1 MQTLRNKADMLACVK
16 IKISIQQYI
25 KELKAK

>member
-1 MQTLRNKADMLACVK
+1 MQTLRSKTDTLARQ

-25 KELKAK
+25 NELKAK